1 MRLLH
6 PAVNE
11 GDGLEAQRRRG
22 KWTSECV
29 HPIAIHGGETERQR
43 WWALPHWWLPRGKRA
58 SFSWS
63 RLSRLSIPWH
73 STGFNLAP
81 SAGRARAGGTGAAL
95 SALVTKRPKLTASP
109 PGPITASPITHHGI
123 TVRYHPSPG
132 TSRDLACECGSTLP
146 TSKACRCGPYIPCG
160 ARRLSS
166 NNRPSEEYL
175 YGIAHNHTTAT
186 TTSSSSSTTITTTI
200 TTTSTTATTT
210 ATAAQSFSRARERW
224 KPWDDRLLVI
234 RLVMRRGERQCNFTH
249 SLPRY
254 ISMNHP

>member
-1 MRLLH
+1 MKFHGSKLGRSRRSSLSIRQHNHPGPELGQAARMRLLH

-63 RLSRLSIPWH
+63 RLSRGFIPWH

-81 SAGRARAGGTGAAL
+81 SAGRARTGGTGAAL

-146 TSKACRCGPYIPCG
+146 TS
-160 ARRLSS
+160 
-166 NNRPSEEYL
+166 
-175 YGIAHNHTTAT
+175 
-186 TTSSSSSTTITTTI
+186 
-200 TTTSTTATTT
+200 
-210 ATAAQSFSRARERW
+210 
-224 KPWDDRLLVI
+224 
-234 RLVMRRGERQCNFTH
+234 
-249 SLPRY
+249 
-254 ISMNHP
+254 